1 MSAAGKLIGRAE
13 EGNLDDIGACLAAI
27 RSMSCHNGAIDEE
40 DARAIYSLTCI
51 ALVEWRKLD
60 GEADKPRPKHSF

>member
-13 EGNLDDIGACLAAI
+13 EGNLDEIGACLAAI
-27 RSMSCHNGAIDEE
+27 RSMSTHNGVIDEE

-60 GEADKPRPKHSF
+60 AEADKPRK

>member
-1 MSAAGKLIGRAE
+1 MSAAGKLVGRDP
-13 EGNLDDIGACLAAI
+13 EGSLDDIGACLAAI
-27 RSMSCHNGAIDEE
+27 RAMSTHNGVIEEE

-60 GEADKPRPKHSF
+60 AAPDKIGGHQ